1 MAEATSTLTT
11 AQATGIWHTQLT
23 TIEQLRMATTNLV
36 TSFDKTTPAASP
48 PIHRSTSLTNLSLL
62 VVRPDVASLL
72 PLVRTPACVRDIPLT
87 VFGCSVD
94 AAENAKSN
102 APAIQEMVRDAR
114 RVEALA

>member
-23 TIEQLRMATTNLV
+23 TIEKLRMATTNLV

-48 PIHRSTSLTNLSLL
+48 PIHRSTSLTSRSLL
-62 VVRPDVASLL
+62 VVRLDVVSLL
-72 PLVRTPACVRDIPLT
+72 PLVHTPACDREIPLT
-87 VFGCSVD
+87 GFDCSVG

-114 RVEALA
+114 RVEAPV